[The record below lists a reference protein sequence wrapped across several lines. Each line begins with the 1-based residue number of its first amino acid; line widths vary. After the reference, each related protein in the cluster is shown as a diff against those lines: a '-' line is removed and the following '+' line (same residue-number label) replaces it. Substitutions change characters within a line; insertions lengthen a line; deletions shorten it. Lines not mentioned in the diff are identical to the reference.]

1 MGVELRDLFW
11 EGERRNDGGRP
22 RAPQPGEPT
31 RGAGGGER
39 AHGLGLHVPIALSF
53 IAEMGIGE
61 ASDPVTFIGR
71 PVLSCIDASG
81 IYRLFLDEEIMG
93 YQKAAAAAYIQKLSP
108 GFDVP
113 NVPPCSIPNRQS

>member
-53 IAEMGIGE
+53 IAGMGIGE
-61 ASDPVTFIGR
+61 ASDPVTLVGGPFSLLST
-71 PVLSCIDASG
+71 PVTFTDFSSMKITR
-81 IYRLFLDEEIMG
+81 YQWRLIL
-93 YQKAAAAAYIQKLSP
+93 KAAAAAYI
-108 GFDVP
+108 
-113 NVPPCSIPNRQS
+113 